1 MEHTQLCRLS
11 RCPERIPEAAR
22 WFHRRW
28 GIPEAAYQEEHG
40 AILPGTPGAPVVPGA
55 GRGAHRGWPGRDRKR
70 FPPPHR
76 PGPNVCAVYTEPDC
90 RGRGLAGQ
98 LLGLACAELAAEGIT
113 TLYLLTD
120 HTGFY
125 ERYGWEFFCTVQQ
138 EGEPQ
143 PTRVYRHRAAPTGK
157 QE

>member
-11 RCPERIPEAAR
+11 HCLERIPEVPR
-22 WFHRRW
+22 WCLALAGERIVAGLGVIENDFH
-28 GIPEAAYQEEHG
+28 
-40 AILPGTPGAPVVPGA
+40 
-55 GRGAHRGWPGRDRKR
+55 
-70 FPPPHR
+70 PPHR

-143 PTRVYRHRAAPTGK
+143 PTRVYRHQAAPTGK

>member
-1 MEHTQLCRLS
+1 MEQSCREHPVPRWYLALAG
-11 RCPERIPEAAR
+11 ERIVAGLGVIEND
-22 WFHRRW
+22 FHPRTDL
-28 GIPEAAYQEEHG
+28 A
-40 AILPGTPGAPVVPGA
+40 
-55 GRGAHRGWPGRDRKR
+55 
-70 FPPPHR
+70 
-76 PGPNVCAVYTEPDC
+76 PNVCAVYTEPDC

-143 PTRVYRHRAAPTGK
+143 PTRVYRHQAAPTGK

>member
-1 MEHTQLCRLS
+1 M
-11 RCPERIPEAAR
+11 
-22 WFHRRW
+22 
-28 GIPEAAYQEEHG
+28 
-40 AILPGTPGAPVVPGA
+40 VPGA

-76 PGPNVCAVYTEPDC
+76 PGPNVCAVYIEPDC

-125 ERYGWEFFCTVQQ
+125 ERYGWEFFCTVWQ

-143 PTRVYRHRAAPTGK
+143 PTRVYRHQAAPTGK
-157 QE
+157 QEQPGAALFIISWKMGRDIYNLFTSFP